1 MNHEIEFTRFACSR
15 SKFSTF
21 SLKKKRMFQLQDYF
35 KQEIR
40 FKGYVIIVLKK
51 PLSSTSCLPTDP
63 TRIFSFLALVTEKV
77 EEIRTMSREER
88 HTENLFLGFYN
99 VV

>member
-15 SKFSTF
+15 SKFSIF
-21 SLKKKRMFQLQDYF
+21 SLEKKKNVSSAGLLQTRN
-35 KQEIR
+35 KIQGICH
-40 FKGYVIIVLKK
+40 
-51 PLSSTSCLPTDP
+51 CLPADP
-63 TRIFSFLALVTEKV
+63 TCIFSFLALVTKKV
-77 EEIRTMSREER
+77 EKIRTMSREER